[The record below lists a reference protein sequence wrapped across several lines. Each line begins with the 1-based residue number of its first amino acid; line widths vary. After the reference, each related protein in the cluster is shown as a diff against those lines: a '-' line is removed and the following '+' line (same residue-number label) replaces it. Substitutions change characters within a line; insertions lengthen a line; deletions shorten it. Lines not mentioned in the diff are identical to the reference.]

1 MIQEVISGFLNSV
14 LSTTEFYEVMFSKCI
29 VSLYHT
35 EKFSRCFQFHPHSKS
50 VEYAQLL
57 LIFLIYK

>member
-1 MIQEVISGFLNSV
+1 MIQEVFSGFLNSV

-35 EKFSRCFQFHPHSKS
+35 ENSQDVSNFILTASLWSMHSCC
-50 VEYAQLL
+50 
-57 LIFLIYK
+57 